1 MWCWLKT
8 WTCWRLHVLYIYSI
22 LVNHNCCLCPTDK
35 PVHPFDVDGDR
46 APYKMIQTIGLS
58 VGAAV
63 AYIIVVLGLM
73 FYCKKRRNAKR
84 LQKGQDGE
92 EPEMECLNG
101 MNVWWREMFVN
112 LWWGRQE
119 VIWGV
124 GIPFT
129 TSWSSKRRWKVLD
142 ICCHLV
148 FILGIAFNM

>member
-1 MWCWLKT
+1 MFKFAYPLCVMLT
-8 WTCWRLHVLYIYSI
+8 TSNR
-22 LVNHNCCLCPTDK
+22 CLCPTEK
-35 PVHPFDVDGDR
+35 PVHSFDEDGDK

-101 MNVWWREMFVN
+101 MF
-112 LWWGRQE
+112 
-119 VIWGV
+119 GV
-124 GIPFT
+124 EQ
-129 TSWSSKRRWKVLD
+129 
-142 ICCHLV
+142 C
-148 FILGIAFNM
+148 

>member
-1 MWCWLKT
+1 MCKLMLKQQP
-8 WTCWRLHVLYIYSI
+8 H
-22 LVNHNCCLCPTDK
+22 CCLCPTDK
-35 PVHPFDVDGDR
+35 PNSSTVDEDGEK

-101 MNVWWREMFVN
+101 MWPVV
-112 LWWGRQE
+112 LC
-119 VIWGV
+119 
-124 GIPFT
+124 GI
-129 TSWSSKRRWKVLD
+129 
-142 ICCHLV
+142 
-148 FILGIAFNM
+148 G